1 MRQSRILAALSFITD
16 RITIILNVVGALI
29 VLGISVVM
37 NVDAIGRSFFN
48 APFLG
53 TVEVVEFSM
62 VLIVFLQL
70 PDVVRVGRMT
80 RSGGF
85 IGLLMKR
92 AAHIGLPLSRVIDA
106 VAAVLM
112 FIIFYATIPDLIS
125 AYQDGDFFGT
135 PGLFTL
141 IEWPVKLAIVVG
153 CFLCGVRWTLYA
165 LVPPPMHEETVE
177 DLETEF
183 GS

>member
-1 MRQSRILAALSFITD
+1 MRQSRILAALSSATD
-16 RITIILNVVGALI
+16 AVTIALNVIGALI
-29 VLGISVVM
+29 VLGISVTM
-37 NVDAIGRSFFN
+37 NFDAMGRSFFN
-48 APFLG
+48 SPFLG

-80 RSGGF
+80 RSTGF
-85 IGLLMKR
+85 LGLLATR
-92 AAHIGLPLSRVIDA
+92 SPATARTLHRIIDA

-112 FIIFYATIPDLIS
+112 FVIFYATIPDLIS
-125 AYQDGDFFGT
+125 AYRNGDFFGT

-165 LVPPPMHEETVE
+165 IVPPPMTEPTAE

>member
-1 MRQSRILAALSFITD
+1 MRQSRILAALSFGTD
-16 RITIILNVVGALI
+16 RVTILLNVVGALI

-85 IGLLMKR
+85 LGLLATR
-92 AAHIGLPLSRVIDA
+92 SPETARTLYRIIDT

-125 AYQDGDFFGT
+125 AYEEGHFFGT

-153 CFLCGVRWTLYA
+153 CFLCGLRWALYA
-165 LVPPPMHEETVE
+165 IVPPPMHDPTVE